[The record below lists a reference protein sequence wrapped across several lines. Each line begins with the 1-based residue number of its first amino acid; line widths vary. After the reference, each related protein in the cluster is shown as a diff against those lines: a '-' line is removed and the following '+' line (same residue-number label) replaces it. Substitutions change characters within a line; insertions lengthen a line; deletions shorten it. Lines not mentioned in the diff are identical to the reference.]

1 MNAISQSINNNYYV
15 YLNEWN
21 KDWLAIDNYKNDLI
35 VYYNMI
41 VLLQL
46 NNNTIFYMIYFN

>member
-1 MNAISQSINNNYYV
+1 MNAISQSINNNYYE

-35 VYYNMI
+35 VYYNI
-41 VLLQL
+41 ILLLQL
-46 NNNTIFYMIYFN
+46 NNNTIFYIIYFN